1 MASNYRKLGG
11 YIREIDLRNVEN
23 RQDNLL
29 GLSVAKCFIPSIA
42 NTVGTDFRKYKVV
55 EKGQFAYIPDTSR
68 RGDKIAIALLED
80 WDSGLVSNVYTVF
93 EVVGEGLLPKY
104 LELWFRRP
112 EFDRYARFKSHGSVR
127 EIFDWEQL
135 CDVELPIPSIAEQQ
149 RIVDSFNAV
158 ERRIGSLQQLNDKLA
173 ATLEYLYEAL
183 ILNRFIEEEPEG
195 WEYRP
200 LASLCSKIG
209 SGATP
214 RGGKSAYAESGI
226 SLIRSTNV
234 FDYKFSYGDL
244 AHISDAQAN
253 KLDNVI
259 VEERD
264 VLFNITGVS
273 VARCC
278 IVPPSVLPARVNQH
292 VMIVRPFGDLAR
304 WMSYLIMCT
313 LCHPFFKQQL
323 LGIGQSGSTREAI
336 NKGEMEAFEVI
347 MPDDASVVSF
357 GKQAE
362 EIYQQIIQ
370 GIREIELLEVTR
382 TAMLSQLGR

>member
-127 EIFDWEQL
+127 EVFDWEQL

-362 EIYQQIIQ
+362 AIYQQIIQ
-370 GIREIELLEVTR
+370 GIRETELLEVTR